1 LVEPAPFVFQ
11 KRKSMIDNTID
22 LTPLMGPVLEL
33 VAAAVTGVV
42 GVALRRWLGLKADN
56 EVRGY
61 LDSALNRAVLYGLN
75 KAKDEF
81 GQLDKVTVRNAVL
94 DAAARYAVEA
104 VPDALRRFRITP
116 QKVRDLVEARM
127 P

>member
-1 LVEPAPFVFQ
+1 
-11 KRKSMIDNTID
+11 MIENTID

-56 EVRGY
+56 EVRSY

-81 GQLDKVTVRNAVL
+81 GQLDKVTVRNAAL

-104 VPDALRRFRITP
+104 VPDALQRFRITP
-116 QKVRDLVEARM
+116 QRLRDLVMARM
-127 P
+127 DLIH